1 MKPELSYGVVIITLR
16 ICLPGAESSMGAQT
30 SLMSADRQEKAEEI
44 EKSMVA
50 RFRDEYLAEY
60 RAQVIA
66 VRTANPRC

>member
-1 MKPELSYGVVIITLR
+1 
-16 ICLPGAESSMGAQT
+16 MGAQT

-66 VRTANPRC
+66 VRTANPCC